1 MSVIT
6 LLLPLSMSL
15 TLMFVFAFLWVIK
28 SGQYDDL
35 ETPQNRILIDEEDLD
50 ITPSESRHLNPKG

>member
-15 TLMFVFAFLWVIK
+15 ALMFVFAFLWVIK